1 MAGTNPRYASATELL
16 QLVIA
21 LQGTSIGLTLD
32 AICERFGVT
41 RKTAERRLNA
51 VRELF
56 PNAIESQTLGD
67 RRKYWRLR
75 GGLAAGL
82 VRVDPVELTALD
94 AALERVER
102 EGRPDQAQALRSL
115 SEKVRALGEPAR
127 LPGLE
132 TDAEALLEGEG
143 LAMRPG
149 PRPKIPIE
157 VVSVL
162 REALLAQRVVRL
174 EYRSRIKQ
182 EESSR
187 TVHPYGFL
195 FGGRHYLIAHDAQ
208 AADVRMFSLSNILG
222 AELLAA
228 SFERP
233 DDFDLGAYA
242 IRSFGVYQ
250 DEPRN
255 VVWRFRPQA
264 AANASEYE
272 FHPTQR
278 VEREPDGSLLVR
290 FRAGGLWEMAW
301 HLFQWRGDVE
311 IVEPE
316 ELRETLREMLRDAL
330 RVHGDR

>member
-21 LQGTSIGLTLD
+21 LQGTSVGLTLE
-32 AICERFGVT
+32 AICERFDVT

-115 SEKVRALGEPAR
+115 SEKVRALGVPAR
-127 LPGLE
+127 LPALE

-157 VVSVL
+157 IVSVL
-162 REALLAQRVVRL
+162 R
-174 EYRSRIKQ
+174 
-182 EESSR
+182 
-187 TVHPYGFL
+187 
-195 FGGRHYLIAHDAQ
+195 
-208 AADVRMFSLSNILG
+208 
-222 AELLAA
+222 
-228 SFERP
+228 
-233 DDFDLGAYA
+233 
-242 IRSFGVYQ
+242 
-250 DEPRN
+250 
-255 VVWRFRPQA
+255 
-264 AANASEYE
+264 
-272 FHPTQR
+272 
-278 VEREPDGSLLVR
+278 
-290 FRAGGLWEMAW
+290 
-301 HLFQWRGDVE
+301 
-311 IVEPE
+311 
-316 ELRETLREMLRDAL
+316 
-330 RVHGDR
+330 

>member
-21 LQGTSIGLTLD
+21 LQGTSVGLTLE
-32 AICERFGVT
+32 AICERFDVT

-82 VRVDPVELTALD
+82 IRVDPVELTALD

-115 SEKVRALGEPAR
+115 SEKVRALGVPAR
-127 LPGLE
+127 LPALE

-157 VVSVL
+157 IVSVL
-162 REALLAQRVVRL
+162 REALLARRVVRL

-187 TVHPYGFL
+187 IVHPYGFL
-195 FGGRHYLIAHDAQ
+195 FGGRHYLIAHDTEAG
-208 AADVRMFSLSNILG
+208 DVRMFSLSNILG
-222 AELLAA
+222 AELAA
-228 SFERP
+228 DSFERP
-233 DDFDLGAYA
+233 DDFDLGVYA
-242 IRSFGVYQ
+242 VRSFGVYQ

-255 VVWRFRPQA
+255 VVWRFRPEA
-264 AANASEYE
+264 AANAIEYE

-316 ELRETLREMLRDAL
+316 ELRETLREMLRDAVE
-330 RVHGDR
+330 VHGGR